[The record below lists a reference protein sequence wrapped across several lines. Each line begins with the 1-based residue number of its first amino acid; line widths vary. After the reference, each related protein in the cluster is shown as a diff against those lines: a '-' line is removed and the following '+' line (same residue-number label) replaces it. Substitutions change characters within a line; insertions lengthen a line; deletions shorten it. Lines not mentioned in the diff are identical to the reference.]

1 MTKSFINILFAL
13 LIPLSAY
20 ALNDVDRQVID
31 EETLLVNGGF
41 ENGKAEWVQSGG
53 TFSIVTSSPMFGKA
67 HATFQASGSGQYIE
81 TALKTIPQGLKG
93 KNCIARQAYE
103 NGDGN
108 LKMQVMDGSSA
119 VLAEVVLVADT
130 LSAEANFICPSSGS
144 LKIRTVSTAAS
155 AAAKLD
161 KYKLGLA
168 DNLRGVSQ
176 AVYIGSVNFSGC
188 TTSPFN
194 SSGSFASMTGTGCT
208 ITASGGVQTTGG
220 QTVALVLPSGGPGLY
235 QLELEGMFGS
245 SAAANITHFQ
255 GYDGSNTSQDQA
267 SFMGYAGYGGNH
279 TSLTIKE
286 TSALSNVTFEIR
298 GKKDGSGDPT
308 VVATS
313 PYNATL
319 KLYYWPSQE
328 QIAVNSN
335 CVGTANCENTFSATI
350 SASGVVSGEN
360 VDFINGNCSIGTE
373 GGGEQTATCTFN
385 SSLFSA
391 TPNCTL
397 AIEPPQNRAPGFYS
411 LSSSVAKITEFAPVG
426 NANYFDVPVKII
438 CSRQASDRKPQMP
451 VPILVGSVSSNTAS
465 MERVERLLVGS
476 TCSTSPCTITSQS
489 GSWVTSVTRTGT
501 GAYTLNFAAGM
512 FSAAPTC
519 TCASILVGNV
529 DCQMGNA
536 STTSI
541 DLSTIAAFANSPYD
555 TGFNIICMGP
565 K

>member
-1 MTKSFINILFAL
+1 MMKFCRNLLVTL
-13 LIPLSAY
+13 LIPLSTH
-20 ALNDVDRQVID
+20 ALNEIDRQVID
-31 EETLLVNGGF
+31 EETILVNGGF

-53 TFSIVTSSPMFGKA
+53 TWNIVTASPLFGKA

-119 VLAEVVLVADT
+119 VLAEVVLTADI

-144 LKIRTVSTAAS
+144 LKIRTISTAAS
-155 AAAKLD
+155 ASVKVD

-176 AVYIGSVNFSGC
+176 AIYVGSVNFSGC
-188 TTSPFN
+188 STSPFN

-220 QTVALVLPSGGPGLY
+220 QTVALVLPSGAPGLY

-245 SAAANITHFQ
+245 SASSQVTHFQ

-267 SFMGYAGYGGNH
+267 TFVGYAGYGGNH
-279 TSLTIKE
+279 ASLTIKE

-335 CVGTANCENTFSATI
+335 CVGTASCENRFNTTI
-350 SASGVVSGEN
+350 SVCTSSPCTVVSQNLSWVSSVTRSSTGIYVVN
-360 VDFINGNCSIGTE
+360 
-373 GGGEQTATCTFN
+373 FN

-391 TPNCTL
+391 TPNCTVSTDTGN
-397 AIEPPQNRAPGFYS
+397 IS
-411 LSSSVAKITEFAPVG
+411 LSISPISSSSAQINSTASTTSGTYDVG
-426 NANYFDVPVKII
+426 FTLSCDRV
-438 CSRQASDRKPQMP
+438 SSDRKPQMP
-451 VPILVGSVSSNTAS
+451 VPILVGSVTSNAVGALRQEAALVHYSGATPSITTTTSTFVSSIS
-465 MERVERLLVGS
+465 IV
-476 TCSTSPCTITSQS
+476 
-489 GSWVTSVTRTGT
+489 GT
-501 GAYTLNFAAGM
+501 GDATLNFVAGTW
-512 FSAAPTC
+512 SSNPICQC
-519 TCASILVGNV
+519 TGIYISGGSSLDMCNFRGVA
-529 DCQMGNA
+529 
-536 STTSI
+536 TTS
-541 DLSTIAAFANSPYD
+541 SVRANVFQNALATD
-555 TGFNIICMGP
+555 TDFYITCIGP
-565 K
+565 R